1 MISISEIIGFNFI
14 VISPTVVLL
23 LTALILLFFTITI
36 PSSDIVKKLIT
47 FVGILITNFFIF
59 LKFGLYLSDGV
70 SSYFSEKIL
79 LDEFSLFG
87 NVLIGLIL
95 LFTFNSFWKTSSS
108 LEGKTTEAIIL
119 ILMSASGFLLM
130 IDSENFIMLFIGLEI
145 GSISL
150 YALAGL
156 NRGDKLS
163 NEASL
168 KYFLLG
174 SLASCV
180 LIYGVA
186 LLYVS
191 LSISGVYETSIAIN
205 FIGPQNVPLT
215 TLIGMIFIIVGLLFK
230 VAAAPFQAWAPDVYQ
245 GSPTGFVGYMA
256 TTAKAASF
264 IVLARISAISIR
276 FILDKFELFF
286 TIVVLLSAL
295 LGALFATNQ
304 TDLKRLIAYSGVIQ
318 SGFILSGMVSGVFGI
333 SASLFY
339 LFSYIVQLLGI
350 FSIFSI
356 IKGQL
361 TSTFGIDEL
370 SGLFLN
376 NKFLTICFSIFM
388 FGLAGMPLTSGFV
401 SKFILITNLWSYE
414 QYLLVVVLMLSTVVG
429 FYFYLRPIWIASIEK
444 NENPLS
450 KIDISTSDKVSVGLL
465 AVVTL
470 LLGILPNV
478 LINLTRWVVENY
490 I

>member
-36 PSSDIVKKLIT
+36 PSSDVLKKLIT
-47 FVGILITNFFIF
+47 FLGILLTNFFIF
-59 LKFGLYLSDGV
+59 LKFGLYLTDGV

-95 LFTFNSFWKTSSS
+95 LFTFNSFWKTSAS

-401 SKFILITNLWSYE
+401 SKFILVTNLWSYE
-414 QYLLVVVLMLSTVVG
+414 KYLLVVVLMLSTVVG

-450 KIDISTSDKVSVGLL
+450 KIAISTSDKVSVGLL

>member
-36 PSSDIVKKLIT
+36 PSSDVLKKLIT
-47 FVGILITNFFIF
+47 FLGILLTNFFIF
-59 LKFGLYLSDGV
+59 LKFGLYLTDGV

-318 SGFILSGMVSGVFGI
+318 SGFILSGIVSGVFGI

-350 FSIFSI
+350 FCIFSI

-414 QYLLVVVLMLSTVVG
+414 KYLLVVVLMLSTVVG

>member
-286 TIVVLLSAL
+286 TLVVLLSAL

-318 SGFILSGMVSGVFGI
+318 SGFILSGIVSGVFGI

-350 FSIFSI
+350 FCIFSI

-414 QYLLVVVLMLSTVVG
+414 KYLLVVVLMLSTVVG

>member
-36 PSSDIVKKLIT
+36 PSSDVLKKLIT
-47 FVGILITNFFIF
+47 FLGILLTNFFIF
-59 LKFGLYLSDGV
+59 LKFGLYLTDGV

-95 LFTFNSFWKTSSS
+95 LFTFNSFWKTSAS

-465 AVVTL
+465 AVLTL

>member
-36 PSSDIVKKLIT
+36 PSSDVLKKLIT
-47 FVGILITNFFIF
+47 FLGILLTNFFIF
-59 LKFGLYLSDGV
+59 LKFGLYLTDGV

-95 LFTFNSFWKTSSS
+95 LLTFNSFWKTSAS

-444 NENPLS
+444 NDNPLS

>member
-36 PSSDIVKKLIT
+36 PLSDVLKKLIT
-47 FVGILITNFFIF
+47 FLGILLTNFFIF
-59 LKFGLYLSDGV
+59 LKFGLYLTDGV

-95 LFTFNSFWKTSSS
+95 LFTFNSFWKTSAS

-401 SKFILITNLWSYE
+401 SKFILVTNLWSYE
-414 QYLLVVVLMLSTVVG
+414 KYLLVVVLMLSTVVG

-450 KIDISTSDKVSVGLL
+450 KIDISTTDKLSVGLL
-465 AVVTL
+465 AIITL

>member
-36 PSSDIVKKLIT
+36 PSSDVLKKLIT
-47 FVGILITNFFIF
+47 FLGILLTNFFIF
-59 LKFGLYLSDGV
+59 LKFGLYLTDGV

-95 LFTFNSFWKTSSS
+95 LFTFNSFWKTSAS

-414 QYLLVVVLMLSTVVG
+414 KYLLVVVLMLSTVVG

>member
-286 TIVVLLSAL
+286 TLVVLLSAL

-304 TDLKRLIAYSGVIQ
+304 SDLKRLIAYSGVIQ
-318 SGFILSGMVSGVFGI
+318 SGFILSGIVSGVFGI

-350 FSIFSI
+350 FCIFSI

-414 QYLLVVVLMLSTVVG
+414 KYLLVVVLMLSTVVG

>member
-14 VISPTVVLL
+14 VISPTVVLV

-36 PSSDIVKKLIT
+36 PSSDVLKKLIT
-47 FVGILITNFFIF
+47 FLGILLTNFFIF
-59 LKFGLYLSDGV
+59 LKFGLYLTDGV

-95 LFTFNSFWKTSSS
+95 LFTFNSFWKTSAS

-205 FIGPQNVPLT
+205 FIGAQNVPLT

-361 TSTFGIDEL
+361 TSNFEIGEL

-376 NKFLTICFSIFM
+376 NKFLTISFSIFM

-414 QYLLVVVLMLSTVVG
+414 KYLLVVVLMLSTVVG

>member
-36 PSSDIVKKLIT
+36 PSSDVLKKLIT
-47 FVGILITNFFIF
+47 FLGILLTNFFIF
-59 LKFGLYLSDGV
+59 LKFGLYLTDGV

-95 LFTFNSFWKTSSS
+95 LFTFNSFWKTSAS

>member
-14 VISPTVVLL
+14 VISPTVVLV

-36 PSSDIVKKLIT
+36 PSSDVLKKLIT
-47 FVGILITNFFIF
+47 FLGILLTNFFIF
-59 LKFGLYLSDGV
+59 LKFGLYLTDGV

-95 LFTFNSFWKTSSS
+95 LFTFNSFWKTSAS

-205 FIGPQNVPLT
+205 FIGAQNVPLT

-350 FSIFSI
+350 FCIFSI

-414 QYLLVVVLMLSTVVG
+414 KYLLVVVLMLSTVVG

>member
-36 PSSDIVKKLIT
+36 PSSDVLKKLIT
-47 FVGILITNFFIF
+47 FLGILLTNFFIF
-59 LKFGLYLSDGV
+59 LKFGLYLTDGV

-95 LFTFNSFWKTSSS
+95 LLTFNSFWKTSAS

-444 NENPLS
+444 NENPIS

>member
-36 PSSDIVKKLIT
+36 PSSDVLKKLIT
-47 FVGILITNFFIF
+47 FLGILLTNFFIF
-59 LKFGLYLSDGV
+59 LKFGLYLTDGV

-95 LFTFNSFWKTSSS
+95 LFTFNSFWKTSAS

-470 LLGILPNV
+470 LLGILPNA

>member
-1 MISISEIIGFNFI
+1 MISISEVIGFNFI
-14 VISPTVVLL
+14 VISPIVVLL

-286 TIVVLLSAL
+286 TLVVLLSAL

-318 SGFILSGMVSGVFGI
+318 SGFILSGIVSGVFGI

-350 FSIFSI
+350 FCILSI

-414 QYLLVVVLMLSTVVG
+414 KYLLVVVLMLSTVVG

>member
-36 PSSDIVKKLIT
+36 PSSDVLKKLIT
-47 FVGILITNFFIF
+47 FLGILLTNFFIF
-59 LKFGLYLSDGV
+59 LKFGLYLTDGV

-286 TIVVLLSAL
+286 TLVVLLSAL

>member
-1 MISISEIIGFNFI
+1 MISISEVIGFNFI

-95 LFTFNSFWKTSSS
+95 LFTFNSIWKTSSS

-286 TIVVLLSAL
+286 TLVVLLSAL

-318 SGFILSGMVSGVFGI
+318 SGFILSGIVSGVFGI

-350 FSIFSI
+350 FCIFSI

-414 QYLLVVVLMLSTVVG
+414 KYLLVVVLMLSTVVG

>member
-36 PSSDIVKKLIT
+36 PSSDVLKKLIT
-47 FVGILITNFFIF
+47 FLGILLTNFFIF
-59 LKFGLYLSDGV
+59 LKFGLYLTDGV

-87 NVLIGLIL
+87 NFLIGLIL
-95 LFTFNSFWKTSSS
+95 LFTFNSFWKTSAS

>member
-23 LTALILLFFTITI
+23 LTALILLLFTITI

-286 TIVVLLSAL
+286 TLVVLLSAL

-318 SGFILSGMVSGVFGI
+318 SGFILSGIVSGVFGI

-350 FSIFSI
+350 FCIFSI

-414 QYLLVVVLMLSTVVG
+414 KYLLVVVLMLSTVVG

>member
-36 PSSDIVKKLIT
+36 PSSDVLKKLIT
-47 FVGILITNFFIF
+47 FLGILLTNFFIF
-59 LKFGLYLSDGV
+59 LKFGLYLTDGV

-95 LFTFNSFWKTSSS
+95 LLTFNSFWKTSAS

>member
-1 MISISEIIGFNFI
+1 
-14 VISPTVVLL
+14 
-23 LTALILLFFTITI
+23 
-36 PSSDIVKKLIT
+36 
-47 FVGILITNFFIF
+47 
-59 LKFGLYLSDGV
+59 
-70 SSYFSEKIL
+70 
-79 LDEFSLFG
+79 
-87 NVLIGLIL
+87 
-95 LFTFNSFWKTSSS
+95 
-108 LEGKTTEAIIL
+108 
-119 ILMSASGFLLM
+119 
-130 IDSENFIMLFIGLEI
+130 
-145 GSISL
+145 
-150 YALAGL
+150 
-156 NRGDKLS
+156 
-163 NEASL
+163 
-168 KYFLLG
+168 
-174 SLASCV
+174 
-180 LIYGVA
+180 
-186 LLYVS
+186 
-191 LSISGVYETSIAIN
+191 
-205 FIGPQNVPLT
+205 
-215 TLIGMIFIIVGLLFK
+215 MIFIIVGLLFK

-286 TIVVLLSAL
+286 TLVVLLSAL

-318 SGFILSGMVSGVFGI
+318 SGFILSGIVSGVFGI

-350 FSIFSI
+350 FCIFSI

-414 QYLLVVVLMLSTVVG
+414 KYLLVVVLMLSTVVG

>member
-36 PSSDIVKKLIT
+36 PSSDVLKKLIT
-47 FVGILITNFFIF
+47 FLGILLTNFFIF
-59 LKFGLYLSDGV
+59 LKFGLYLTDGV

-95 LFTFNSFWKTSSS
+95 LFTFNSFWKTSAS

-401 SKFILITNLWSYE
+401 SKFILVTNLWSYE
-414 QYLLVVVLMLSTVVG
+414 KYLLVVVLMLSTVVG

-450 KIDISTSDKVSVGLL
+450 KIDISTTDKLSVGLL
-465 AVVTL
+465 AIITL

>member
-36 PSSDIVKKLIT
+36 PSSDVLKKLIT
-47 FVGILITNFFIF
+47 FLGILLTNFFIF
-59 LKFGLYLSDGV
+59 LKFGLYLTDGV

-95 LFTFNSFWKTSSS
+95 LFTFNSFWKTSAS

-450 KIDISTSDKVSVGLL
+450 KIAISTSDKVSVGLL

>member
-95 LFTFNSFWKTSSS
+95 LFTFNSFWKTSAS

-286 TIVVLLSAL
+286 TLVVLLSAL

-318 SGFILSGMVSGVFGI
+318 SGFILSGIVSGVFGI

-350 FSIFSI
+350 FCIFSI

-414 QYLLVVVLMLSTVVG
+414 KYLLVVVLMLSTVVG

>member
-36 PSSDIVKKLIT
+36 PSSDVLKKLIT
-47 FVGILITNFFIF
+47 FLGILLTNFFIF
-59 LKFGLYLSDGV
+59 LKFGLYLTDGV

-95 LFTFNSFWKTSSS
+95 LFTFNSFWKTSAS

-276 FILDKFELFF
+276 FIQDKFELFF

-401 SKFILITNLWSYE
+401 SKFILVTNLWSYE
-414 QYLLVVVLMLSTVVG
+414 KYLLVVVLMLSTVVG

-450 KIDISTSDKVSVGLL
+450 KIDISTTDKLSVGLL
-465 AVVTL
+465 AIITL

>member
-36 PSSDIVKKLIT
+36 PSSDVLKKLIT
-47 FVGILITNFFIF
+47 FLGILLTNFFIF
-59 LKFGLYLSDGV
+59 LKFGLYLTDGV

-95 LFTFNSFWKTSSS
+95 LFTFNSFWKTSAS

-376 NKFLTICFSIFM
+376 DKFLTVCFSIFM

-401 SKFILITNLWSYE
+401 SKFILVTNLWSYE
-414 QYLLVVVLMLSTVVG
+414 KYLLVVVLMLSTVVG

-450 KIDISTSDKVSVGLL
+450 KIDISTTDKLSVGLL
-465 AVVTL
+465 AIITL

>member
-286 TIVVLLSAL
+286 TLVVLLSAL

-318 SGFILSGMVSGVFGI
+318 SGFILSGIVSGVFGI

-350 FSIFSI
+350 FCIFSI
-356 IKGQL
+356 IKGHL

-414 QYLLVVVLMLSTVVG
+414 KYLLVVVLMLSTVVG

>member
-36 PSSDIVKKLIT
+36 PSSDVLKKLIT
-47 FVGILITNFFIF
+47 FLGILLTNFFIF
-59 LKFGLYLSDGV
+59 LKFGLYLTDGV

-95 LFTFNSFWKTSSS
+95 LLTFNSFWKTSAS

-376 NKFLTICFSIFM
+376 NKFLTIRFSIFM

-414 QYLLVVVLMLSTVVG
+414 KYLLVVVLMLSTVVG

-444 NENPLS
+444 NENPLP

>member
-36 PSSDIVKKLIT
+36 PSSDVLKKLIT
-47 FVGILITNFFIF
+47 FLGILLTNFFIF
-59 LKFGLYLSDGV
+59 LKFGLYLTDGV

-95 LFTFNSFWKTSSS
+95 LFTFNSFWKTSAS

-318 SGFILSGMVSGVFGI
+318 SGFILSGMVLGVFGI

-401 SKFILITNLWSYE
+401 SKFILVTNLWSYE
-414 QYLLVVVLMLSTVVG
+414 KYLLVVVLMLSTVVG

-450 KIDISTSDKVSVGLL
+450 KIDISTTDKLSVGLL
-465 AVVTL
+465 AIITL

>member
-36 PSSDIVKKLIT
+36 PSSDVLKKLIT
-47 FVGILITNFFIF
+47 FLGILLTNFFIF
-59 LKFGLYLSDGV
+59 LKFGLYLTDGV

-95 LFTFNSFWKTSSS
+95 LLTFNSFWKTSAS

-450 KIDISTSDKVSVGLL
+450 KIDISTSDKFSVGLL

>member
-414 QYLLVVVLMLSTVVG
+414 KYLLVVVLMLSTVVG

>member
-1 MISISEIIGFNFI
+1 MISISEVIGFNFI

-286 TIVVLLSAL
+286 TLVVLLSAL

-318 SGFILSGMVSGVFGI
+318 SGFILSGIVSGVFGI

-350 FSIFSI
+350 FCIFSI

-414 QYLLVVVLMLSTVVG
+414 KYLLVVVLMLSTVVG

>member
-36 PSSDIVKKLIT
+36 PSSDVLKKLIT
-47 FVGILITNFFIF
+47 FLGILLTNFFIF
-59 LKFGLYLSDGV
+59 LKFGLYLTDGV

-95 LFTFNSFWKTSSS
+95 LFTFNSFWKTSAS

-401 SKFILITNLWSYE
+401 SKFILVTNLWSYE
-414 QYLLVVVLMLSTVVG
+414 KYLLVVVLMLSTVVG

-450 KIDISTSDKVSVGLL
+450 KIAISTSDKVSVGLL

-470 LLGILPNV
+470 LLGILPNA

>member
-286 TIVVLLSAL
+286 TLVVLLSAL

-318 SGFILSGMVSGVFGI
+318 SGFILSGIVSGVFGI

-350 FSIFSI
+350 FCILSI

-414 QYLLVVVLMLSTVVG
+414 KYLLVVVLMLSTVVG

>member
-36 PSSDIVKKLIT
+36 PSSDVLKKLIT
-47 FVGILITNFFIF
+47 FLGILLTNFFIF
-59 LKFGLYLSDGV
+59 LKFGLYLTDGV

-95 LFTFNSFWKTSSS
+95 LFTFNSFWKTSAS

-414 QYLLVVVLMLSTVVG
+414 QYLLVIVLMLSTVVG